1 MQARPGA
8 GGFGQDGWLH
18 RSVRGL
24 GGPGAAAGSWVLC
37 PGVGTPYE
45 GRTDLLFRGRGE
57 LSVTGESGA
66 GWGGGIF
73 RWGEREAAAPPGW
86 ARPRGRS
93 LPSVGLRRRRENLT
107 WGVSGERKYRVSGN
121 RCGGVEKTVLRG
133 RKGWMCVRV
142 ENGGDVA
149 SPGKKIN

>member
-1 MQARPGA
+1 MSGGSDARGVQARPGA

-24 GGPGAAAGSWVLC
+24 CGPGTAAGSWVLC
-37 PGVGTPYE
+37 LGVGTPRE

-57 LSVTGESGA
+57 LSVAGASG
-66 GWGGGIF
+66 GLF
-73 RWGEREAAAPPGW
+73 RWGERETAAPPGW

-93 LPSVGLRRRRENLT
+93 LLSVGLRRRRKSLT
-107 WGVSGERKYRVSGN
+107 WGVSGERKYPDSGN
-121 RCGGVEKTVLRG
+121 RSGGVEKTVLRG

-142 ENGGDVA
+142 ENGGAVT
-149 SPGKKIN
+149 SPV